1 MARREDTGLQGH
13 QILIRCSRELTDE
26 EVGRLKNK
34 LREEL
39 ARLGLEDCRV
49 WGKRETARLSP
60 RQREMMGLIRDGFSN
75 RDIAE
80 RLGLVLQTIKN
91 EMKEIMYK
99 LAARNR
105 AQAVAEEIRRGD
117 IDFETE

>member
-1 MARREDTGLQGH
+1 MAKREDTALQGH

-26 EVGRLKNK
+26 EVGRLENK

-49 WGKRETARLSP
+49 WNKRETARLSP
-60 RQREMMGLIRDGFSN
+60 RQREIMGLIRDGSSN
-75 RDIAE
+75 KDIAE
-80 RLGLVLQTIKN
+80 RLGMKLQTVKN

-99 LAARNR
+99 LAARSR
-105 AQAVAEEIRRGD
+105 AQAVAEAIRRGD
-117 IDFETE
+117 IDFGVE

>member
-1 MARREDTGLQGH
+1 MTRREDTTLQGH

-26 EVGRLKNK
+26 EVGRLENK

-49 WGKRETARLSP
+49 WDRKETARLSL
-60 RQREMMGLIRDGFSN
+60 RQREMMCLIRDGFSN
-75 RDIAE
+75 RDITE
-80 RLGLVLQTIKN
+80 RLGMKLQTVKN
-91 EMKEIMYK
+91 EMTESMYK

-105 AQAVAEEIRRGD
+105 AQAVAEAIRRGEIELGD
-117 IDFETE
+117 

>member
-1 MARREDTGLQGH
+1 MARREDTALQGH

-26 EVGRLKNK
+26 EVGRLENK

-49 WGKRETARLSP
+49 WGKRETARLST

-75 RDIAE
+75 KDIAE
-80 RLGLVLQTIKN
+80 RLGLVLQTVKN

-105 AQAVAEEIRRGD
+105 AQAVAEAIRRGD
-117 IDFETE
+117 IDFGTE